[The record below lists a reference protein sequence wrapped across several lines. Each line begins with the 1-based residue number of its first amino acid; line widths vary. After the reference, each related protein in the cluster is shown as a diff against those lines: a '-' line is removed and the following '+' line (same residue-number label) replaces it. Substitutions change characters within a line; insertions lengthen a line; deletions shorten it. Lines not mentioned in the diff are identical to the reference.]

1 MTDTIKRSDQIRLL
15 EACAEFEK
23 KGTFPPM
30 FSYPN
35 CGWDLVRQGL
45 VTQDKKLTIAGRA
58 ALWFLDKGDD
68 PTDGGSSISFNIP
81 LPTEGLDNGC

>member
-1 MTDTIKRSDQIRLL
+1 MADEIKRSDQIRLM

-23 KGTFPPM
+23 TGSFPPM

-45 VTQDKKLTIAGRA
+45 VTQDRKLTVAGKA
-58 ALWFLDKGDD
+58 ALWFLDKGED
-68 PTDGGSSISFNIP
+68 PTDGGSSISFSIP
-81 LPTEGLDNGC
+81 LSGEGSAA